1 VCLSLSLSVCVCVC
15 CVCVFVCAGNT
26 HAHARDIYTHTCTHT
41 HTLNRC
47 RDSVSSKCTTCKA
60 TTVCYDGQVEGNAC
74 GFTFT
79 PHSAGFFRI
88 TILTPSQTGGKL
100 TNIQGSPFRLH
111 VDDGALF
118 LPGVSVGGFL
128 FFFLVSVLGAAALIC
143 MLLSMAWSHWKASQP
158 QSEYE
163 QEMLHLEQIA
173 AGLETTAQRR
183 QENSALLAHL
193 PFLSLS
199 REAEA
204 EEEEDASRGRGGA
217 GGDTAES
224 DEETPPGPLNNAID
238 TAHALN
244 AALNRVLPLS
254 HPSNP
259 MRRRA
264 ASHSAGTGKGG
275 DGGEGGG
282 EEYLAEA
289 VSRGVRGLAD
299 MVGPMVAIRQV
310 C

>member
-1 VCLSLSLSVCVCVC
+1 MRFDVVVCVCVC
-15 CVCVFVCAGNT
+15 CVCVCVCVCAGNT
-26 HAHARDIYTHTCTHT
+26 HAHARDIYTHAHT

-88 TILTPSQTGGKL
+88 TILTASQTGGKL
-100 TNIQGSPFRLH
+100 INIQGSPFRLH

-118 LPGVSVGGFL
+118 LPGVSVGGFF

-163 QEMLHLEQIA
+163 QEMLHLEQLA

-199 REAEA
+199 LARQRLRRRMHPEVV
-204 EEEEDASRGRGGA
+204 EEEE
-217 GGDTAES
+217 
-224 DEETPPGPLNNAID
+224 ETLPKVTRRPPR
-238 TAHALN
+238 AL
-244 AALNRVLPLS
+244 LIMLLILRM
-254 HPSNP
+254 PSMP
-259 MRRRA
+259 
-264 ASHSAGTGKGG
+264 
-275 DGGEGGG
+275 
-282 EEYLAEA
+282 
-289 VSRGVRGLAD
+289 
-299 MVGPMVAIRQV
+299 P
-310 C
+310 